1 MKSTESG
8 GLASVG
14 EEGGG
19 PAWVWV
25 DYRFFVAKVVRGD
38 GKWMG
43 DSNTGHGRYVLVLLT
58 DEYVRAI
65 R

>member
-1 MKSTESG
+1 M
-8 GLASVG
+8 ASVG

-38 GKWMG
+38 GKWTG
-43 DSNTGHGRYVLVLLT
+43 DSNTGHER
-58 DEYVRAI
+58 
-65 R
+65 